1 MTQLKIPLN
10 IFLQHHN
17 TDYSLAGLYCAS
29 IWTVSDGL
37 HSSNM
42 ACSAV
47 TEVKSTPL
55 NWNRNIQ
62 LKTLR
67 NNQSKNHQ
75 RNITLHIQIMF
86 PFTDFWES
94 FNFIALVLRDSGCL
108 KCLNLKFCAENC
120 RAPGQNWSH
129 YQHAQ
134 RLNAVF
140 FCAAVDSSW
149 HAKPLRDSH
158 DSTFSQ
164 KWTRPYAA
172 SPWLDSVFF
181 SPISFNLKM
190 APFPFFPQFV
200 FLTRWIFNK

>member
-1 MTQLKIPLN
+1 
-10 IFLQHHN
+10 
-17 TDYSLAGLYCAS
+17 
-29 IWTVSDGL
+29 
-37 HSSNM
+37 M

-94 FNFIALVLRDSGCL
+94 FNFIALILRDSGCL

-120 RAPGQNWSH
+120 RAPGQNCPTFLPKCPTFECCVLWRS
-129 YQHAQ
+129 
-134 RLNAVF
+134 RWFILTRKAVAWQSRF
-140 FCAAVDSSW
+140 YVFTKMNPTLCCLAVARFC
-149 HAKPLRDSH
+149 
-158 DSTFSQ
+158 
-164 KWTRPYAA
+164 
-172 SPWLDSVFF
+172 
-181 SPISFNLKM
+181 I
-190 APFPFFPQFV
+190 FFP
-200 FLTRWIFNK
+200 NKF

>member
-1 MTQLKIPLN
+1 
-10 IFLQHHN
+10 
-17 TDYSLAGLYCAS
+17 
-29 IWTVSDGL
+29 
-37 HSSNM
+37 M

-75 RNITLHIQIMF
+75 RNITLHIQIMI

-94 FNFIALVLRDSGCL
+94 FNFIALVLRDSSCL
-108 KCLNLKFCAENC
+108 KCLNLKFCAKNC
-120 RAPGQNWSH
+120 RAPGQNWS
-129 YQHAQ
+129 YDPMPNVWMLCSFAQ
-134 RLNAVF
+134 
-140 FCAAVDSSW
+140 
-149 HAKPLRDSH
+149 PLIH
-158 DSTFSQ
+158 
-164 KWTRPYAA
+164 
-172 SPWLDSVFF
+172 LDSKAVAWQSRFYVFTKMNPTVCCLAVARF
-181 SPISFNLKM
+181 CIFFPISFNLKM

>member
-120 RAPGQNWSH
+120 RAPGQNWSP
-129 YQHAQ
+129 YPMPNVWMLCSFAQ
-134 RLNAVF
+134 
-140 FCAAVDSSW
+140 
-149 HAKPLRDSH
+149 PLIH
-158 DSTFSQ
+158 
-164 KWTRPYAA
+164 
-172 SPWLDSVFF
+172 LDTQSRCVTVTILRFHKNE
-181 SPISFNLKM
+181 PDPML
-190 APFPFFPQFV
+190 P
-200 FLTRWIFNK
+200 RRG

>member
-1 MTQLKIPLN
+1 
-10 IFLQHHN
+10 
-17 TDYSLAGLYCAS
+17 
-29 IWTVSDGL
+29 
-37 HSSNM
+37 M

-55 NWNRNIQ
+55 NWNRNIL

-67 NNQSKNHQ
+67 NNQSRNHQ

-129 YQHAQ
+129 YPMPNVWMLCSFAQ
-134 RLNAVF
+134 PLIHLDTQSRCVTVTILRFHKNDPTICCLAVARF
-140 FCAAVDSSW
+140 
-149 HAKPLRDSH
+149 
-158 DSTFSQ
+158 
-164 KWTRPYAA
+164 Y
-172 SPWLDSVFF
+172 
-181 SPISFNLKM
+181 I
-190 APFPFFPQFV
+190 FFP
-200 FLTRWIFNK
+200 NKF

>member
-1 MTQLKIPLN
+1 
-10 IFLQHHN
+10 
-17 TDYSLAGLYCAS
+17 
-29 IWTVSDGL
+29 
-37 HSSNM
+37 M

-108 KCLNLKFCAENC
+108 KCLTLKFCAEIVVRPARIDPFIPCPTFECCVRLRC
-120 RAPGQNWSH
+120 RWFILT
-129 YQHAQ
+129 
-134 RLNAVF
+134 RKAVAWQSRF
-140 FCAAVDSSW
+140 YVFTKMNPTLCCLAVARFCI
-149 HAKPLRDSH
+149 
-158 DSTFSQ
+158 
-164 KWTRPYAA
+164 
-172 SPWLDSVFF
+172 F
-181 SPISFNLKM
+181 SPKKF
-190 APFPFFPQFV
+190 
-200 FLTRWIFNK
+200 